1 MQLCD
6 LNPYLRFAA
15 EMLYDISYNAT
26 AVRVT
31 DCRLFFILS
40 GQAEIFIDERHYSLR
55 QGDLFY
61 CCGGSRYSI
70 HARDSLRLIS
80 LNFDLTQAHNRQR
93 LPLPPCRDP
102 GKWDAMEVYGADF
115 SDSPFLSG
123 HLFLQNEGHL
133 LGELQALL
141 EEFGTAGP
149 FCRELCGTGLKRI
162 LIKLHQADPQQI
174 PPIVDEVQRH
184 IQTNYAQPLTNRSL
198 AELAG
203 YHPYYLNRVF
213 SECTGMSLHEYVLQ
227 VRLRNAVH
235 LILNT
240 GLELQAIAEQVG
252 FGSYPHFSS
261 YFRKKYGCSPAQYR
275 KRLRSSI

>member
-26 AVRVT
+26 AVRVS
-31 DCRLFFILS
+31 DCRLFFILT
-40 GQAEIFIDERHYSLR
+40 GQAEIFIDKRHYSLR
-55 QGDLFY
+55 DGDLFY

-70 HARDSLRLIS
+70 HTKDSLRLIS
-80 LNFDLTQAHNRQR
+80 LNFDLTQKHNRQV

-102 GKWDAMEVYGADF
+102 EKWDAMEIYGADF
-115 SDSPFLSG
+115 TDSPFLNG

-133 LGELQALL
+133 QSELQGLA
-141 EEFGTAGP
+141 EEFGAAGL
-149 FCRELCGTGLKRI
+149 FSRELCSAMLKRI
-162 LIKLHQADPQQI
+162 LIRLHQADPRQI
-174 PPIVDEVQRH
+174 PPMVDEVQRY
-184 IQTNYAQPLTNRSL
+184 IQENYPSPLTNRSL
-198 AELAG
+198 AQLAG

-213 SECTGMSLHEYVLQ
+213 TECTGMSLHEYLLQ
-227 VRLRNAVH
+227 VRLRNAIH

-240 GLELQAIAEQVG
+240 GLELQDIAEQVG

-261 YFRKKYGCSPAQYR
+261 YFRQKQGCSPAQYR